1 MQKFKTRWEIQHNWQ
16 LFFPFLGII
25 LLLYSSY
32 KLAGTIFDRQNP
44 SDLFF
49 LITTSLVFYVLLL
62 KFFLFCFKRL
72 ENKWVVTYRWEMI
85 RIFIVFA
92 ITGSSS
98 MFVSRP
104 VMAFMGITKTNLN
117 EFVYWML
124 YVVIGLICYQILLI
138 SFAWVFGQSLFF
150 KNFLK
155 RFAKRMGLGK
165 LIKD

>member
-1 MQKFKTRWEIQHNWQ
+1 MQNFKTRWEIQHNWQ
-16 LFFPFLGII
+16 LFFPFLGTT

-44 SDLFF
+44 SDLFLL
-49 LITTSLVFYVLLL
+49 LITSLVIYVLLL

-98 MFVSRP
+98 VFVSKP
-104 VMAFMGITKTNLN
+104 VMALMGITRTNLN
-117 EFVYWML
+117 GIVYWIL
-124 YVVIGLICYQILLI
+124 YVIIGLICYQVLLI
-138 SFAWVFGQSLFF
+138 SFAWIFGQSRFF
-150 KNFLK
+150 QDFLK

-165 LIKD
+165 LIKI

>member
-1 MQKFKTRWEIQHNWQ
+1 MRKFKTRWEIQHNWQ
-16 LFFPFLGII
+16 LFFPFLGTA

-49 LITTSLVFYVLLL
+49 LITTSLIIYALLL

-98 MFVSRP
+98 VFVSKP
-104 VMAFMGITKTNLN
+104 VMAFIGITKTNLN
-117 EFVYWML
+117 EIIYWIL

-138 SFAWVFGQSLFF
+138 SFAWLFGQSLFF

-155 RFAKRMGLGK
+155 RFAKRMGFGK
-165 LIKD
+165 FIKG